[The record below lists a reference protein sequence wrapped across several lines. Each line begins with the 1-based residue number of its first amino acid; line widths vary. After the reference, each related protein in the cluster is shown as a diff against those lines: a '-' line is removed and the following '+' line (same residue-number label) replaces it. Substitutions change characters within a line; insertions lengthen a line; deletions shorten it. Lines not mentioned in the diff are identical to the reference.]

1 MSNPSN
7 TFNILPATSDCSLS
21 NTSRTFAPTSTIDL
35 TPPPTADGNRDSR
48 KSFNASVVD
57 EIPEE
62 EERGRHGAMSDRM
75 TRTISHS
82 SIDSDSSDRHLLQT
96 EIDDGKAK
104 RTKIRK
110 FGSIVLYTVYFAVC
124 LAIGAGILIS
134 QVMISQIP
142 SQSLFPISHFPFPRF
157 SMSSLAAGKQDSVSS
172 DSVLFCALTHAFQNP
187 DRPESQFAASSIVRE
202 ANR

>member
-1 MSNPSN
+1 MSNPPN

-75 TRTISHS
+75 TRTTSHS

-142 SQSLFPISHFPFPRF
+142 SQSLFPISHFPFPISPLLDVFSCSWKTGFGLFRLGSFLRF
-157 SMSSLAAGKQDSVSS
+157 DTCFS
-172 DSVLFCALTHAFQNP
+172 
-187 DRPESQFAASSIVRE
+187 ESRSARIPICRF
-202 ANR
+202 